1 MNKRSGSGNPKSDPT
16 ELSAEEIH
24 ELKSDAQSST
34 CRRCKQLIADEPLV
48 RALGGDYHMD
58 CFRCIDC
65 NEIVANKFFPT
76 TDADNNQHPTCER
89 DYFRRL
95 NLICDHCKDPLR
107 GSYITALG
115 RKFHMD
121 HFSCS
126 ACNTVFGPQ
135 DSYYE
140 HNGKV
145 YCHYHYSIRFAGKCA
160 GCRYAIM
167 KQFVEISKADTDE
180 HWHPECYM
188 INKFWNVRLAN
199 TLKAEEDIELSAD
212 DMHPQTTKRLKYEQE
227 QMEEKVYQIWTAL
240 SAFEE
245 SSAACISDMLLYV
258 SNGAYLDGVRMAGT
272 FILHVEVLF
281 ASIDSLEEKM
291 AEHNDNTGLVHTKE
305 PKLLCRKIIS
315 FFTILSHTQEVG
327 VQMVGVTQD
336 LLQLVT
342 RLAHFLKNL
351 IRVAL
356 TGALRLEHQY
366 GSTMAVF
373 DFLNKITELAGHSH
387 VATVDLDLNLTSDQC
402 RSCHITLEEPCIRHG
417 NSRWHL
423 ACLRC
428 SLCNRTLS
436 DDLSMARFQPDEH
449 KLMCVPCATTANV
462 EVVDGFRRI
471 TQLEQYTFLLRVA
484 QQRLTGLL
492 KMKGAKLAT
501 TPERDH
507 AKSISAATPTV
518 GDASG
523 EAFAALQR
531 APQLDKRLSNSTYL
545 ARRQTLVRH
554 QDEPAHH
561 TLVDV
566 GTGAKVA
573 RREDSASIKNAQ
585 LSSVDDPNTAGGHA
599 YDGRR
604 HGARQYLSEL
614 SALHAFIVRHIAVM
628 LMAPL
633 VQDYFTMDELLE
645 LVDPQKNTFWSR
657 FKTSLKQGKKAAK
670 EGTFCVPLELL
681 VEKGGVD
688 STLGVSPGIVRI
700 PEFVDRCITAMR
712 HMDVTVEGIFRKNGN
727 IRRMS
732 EQIEAMNRNPNSVK
746 LSEENPVQLAA
757 LLKRFL
763 RDLPEPLL
771 TFKLHRMFT
780 TSQRIDDAE
789 TRKKVLHYA
798 CCLLPEENR
807 ELMEVLFTFFNW
819 ISSHAYIDEM
829 TGNKMDLSNMATV
842 ITPSILYSK
851 SKDPS
856 KDDSFLA
863 NEAIH
868 SLLHDLEE
876 FATVP
881 EEVADILYEDFVD
894 TNNTS
899 LSSKDILKKCE
910 TVVKARRDPSRRRI
924 APNSNYNGGNA
935 ARAPIDLGLA
945 NHTAAT
951 SSSLA
956 MTSGLKSPSSPP
968 PPPHSHNNM
977 SSSSVP
983 MSMTANSTIA
993 TNATSN
999 AMTNATSTAA
1009 AAAATTTS
1017 ATSNTT
1023 VTALAPSP
1031 SGDRVPLPAAVDRC

>member
-1 MNKRSGSGNPKSDPT
+1 ML
-16 ELSAEEIH
+16 EQSAESPIDLDE
-24 ELKSDAQSST
+24 DAQTTT
-34 CRRCKQLIADEPLV
+34 CRRCQIVIAEGQLV
-48 RALGGDYHMD
+48 RALGGSYHME

-65 NEIVANKFFPT
+65 NEIVANKFFPI
-76 TDADNNQHPTCER
+76 TDADGNQHPTCER

-95 NLICDHCKDPLR
+95 NLICDQCKDPLR

-140 HNGKV
+140 HDSKV

-167 KQFVEISKADTDE
+167 KQFVEISKVNADE

-199 TLKAEEDIELSAD
+199 TLRSDEATELSD

-245 SSAACISDMLLYV
+245 SSAACISEMLLHV
-258 SNGAYLDGVRMAGT
+258 SNGAYLDGVRMAGA

-281 ASIDSLEEKM
+281 ASIDYLEEKM
-291 AEHNDNTGLVHTKE
+291 AEHHDNTGLIHTKE
-305 PKLLCRKIIS
+305 PKLLCKKIIS

-327 VQMVGVTQD
+327 VQMVGVTQE

-351 IRVAL
+351 IRIAL

-366 GSTMAVF
+366 GSTMAVY

-387 VATVDLDLNLTSDQC
+387 ANPVDLDLEPTSDQC
-402 RSCHITLEEPCIRHG
+402 RLCHVTLEEPCIRNG
-417 NSRWHL
+417 SSRWHL
-423 ACLRC
+423 GCLRC
-428 SLCNRTLS
+428 NRCDRLLN
-436 DDLSMARFQPDEH
+436 DDLDALRLSEQDQI
-449 KLMCVPCATTANV
+449 LWCITCASSTNV
-462 EVVDGFRRI
+462 VVIDGFRRI

-492 KMKGAKLAT
+492 KMKGAKLTMAT
-501 TPERDH
+501 DRHGVNDMG
-507 AKSISAATPTV
+507 APTGMA
-518 GDASG
+518 GDDPSG
-523 EAFAALQR
+523 PFAALQR
-531 APQLDKRLSNSTYL
+531 ASQLDKRLSNSTYL

-554 QDEPAHH
+554 HDEPAHH

-573 RREDSASIKNAQ
+573 RREDSVSIKNAH
-585 LSSVDDPNTAGGHA
+585 SPVNDDMKGASGHLHS
-599 YDGRR
+599 GQPRES
-604 HGARQYLSEL
+604 RQYLSEL
-614 SALHAFIVRHIAVM
+614 SALHSFIVRHIAVM

-633 VQDYFTMDELLE
+633 VQEYFTLDDLLE
-645 LVDPQKNTFWSR
+645 LVDPQKNTLWSR
-657 FKTSLKQGKKAAK
+657 FKTSLKQGKKPAK

-681 VEKGGVD
+681 VEKSGVD
-688 STLGVSPGIVRI
+688 STLGVGPGIVRI
-700 PEFVDRCITAMR
+700 PEFVDRCITAIR

-732 EQIEAMNRNPNSVK
+732 EQIEAINRNPASVK
-746 LSEENPVQLAA
+746 LIDENPVQLAA

-763 RDLPEPLL
+763 RELPEPLL

-780 TSQRIDDAE
+780 VSQRIDDAE

-798 CCLLPEENR
+798 CCILPEENR
-807 ELMEVLFTFFNW
+807 ELMEVLFIFFNW

-863 NEAIH
+863 NEAVH

-876 FATVP
+876 FALVST
-881 EEVADILYEDFVD
+881 
-894 TNNTS
+894 TN
-899 LSSKDILKKCE
+899 
-910 TVVKARRDPSRRRI
+910 
-924 APNSNYNGGNA
+924 
-935 ARAPIDLGLA
+935 
-945 NHTAAT
+945 
-951 SSSLA
+951 
-956 MTSGLKSPSSPP
+956 
-968 PPPHSHNNM
+968 
-977 SSSSVP
+977 
-983 MSMTANSTIA
+983 
-993 TNATSN
+993 
-999 AMTNATSTAA
+999 
-1009 AAAATTTS
+1009 
-1017 ATSNTT
+1017 
-1023 VTALAPSP
+1023 
-1031 SGDRVPLPAAVDRC
+1031 